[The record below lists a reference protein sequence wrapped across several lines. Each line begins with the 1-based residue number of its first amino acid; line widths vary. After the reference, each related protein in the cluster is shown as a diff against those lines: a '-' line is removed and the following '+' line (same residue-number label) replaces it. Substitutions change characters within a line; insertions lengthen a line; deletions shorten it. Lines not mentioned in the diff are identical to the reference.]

1 MKIKNKWGGQL
12 CLKGIMS
19 VKNKPIETCNSD
31 EIYSDLNNGYVQ
43 KELLLPKKSKETHK
57 IEGSTDDI
65 VVNIIDVL
73 KNKIKVI

>member
-1 MKIKNKWGGQL
+1 
-12 CLKGIMS
+12 MS
-19 VKNKPIETCNSD
+19 VKNKTIETCNSD

-43 KELLLPKKSKETHK
+43 KEISLPKKSKETYK